1 VARRSARSCIDEEAR
16 LISDLLTDAEHK
28 MEQAIDHVVS
38 EFGTVRTG
46 RANPQLLQRITVE
59 YYGSPTPLQQLA
71 SISVPEPRLLVV
83 QPYDHS
89 TVSDIERAL
98 QASDL
103 GLNPSNDGN
112 VIRIAFP
119 PLTEERRKD
128 LIKVVK
134 NMAEEA
140 RVAVRNIRRHAK
152 SEMEELHG
160 EISDDDIRRGEDEL
174 QKLTDRFT
182 EKVDELSAHKED
194 ELLEV

>member
-1 VARRSARSCIDEEAR
+1 M
-16 LISDLLTDAEHK
+16 ISDLLTEAEHK
-28 MEQAIDHVVS
+28 MEQAIDHVAS
-38 EFGTVRTG
+38 EFSTVRTG

-83 QPYDHS
+83 QPFDKS
-89 TVSDIERAL
+89 TVGDIEKAL
-98 QASDL
+98 QTSEL
-103 GLNPSNDGN
+103 SLNPTNDGN

-128 LIKVVK
+128 LIKVVR
-134 NMAEEA
+134 NMAEEG
-140 RVAVRNIRRHAK
+140 RVAVRNIRRHSK
-152 SEMEELHG
+152 TDMESMHG

-174 QKLTDRFT
+174 QKLTDRY
-182 EKVDELSAHKED
+182 VDHIDRLLGHKEE

>member
-1 VARRSARSCIDEEAR
+1 MID
-16 LISDLLTDAEHK
+16 DLLAEAKQK
-28 MEQAIDHVVS
+28 MELAVDHVAG
-38 EFGTVRTG
+38 EFATVRTG

-59 YYGSPTPLQQLA
+59 YYGTPTPLQQLA

-83 QPYDHS
+83 QPYDKS
-89 TVSDIERAL
+89 TVSDIDRAL
-98 QASDL
+98 QTSEL

-119 PLTEERRKD
+119 PLTEERRKE

-134 NMAEEA
+134 HMAEEG
-140 RVAVRNIRRHAK
+140 RVAIRNIRRHSK
-152 SEMEELHG
+152 SDMEALHG

-174 QKLTDRFT
+174 QALTDEYV
-182 EKVDELSAHKED
+182 EKVDRLVGHKEE

>member
-1 VARRSARSCIDEEAR
+1 M
-16 LISDLLTDAEHK
+16 ISDLLTEAEHK
-28 MEQAIDHVVS
+28 MDLAIEHVAS
-38 EFGTVRTG
+38 EFSTVRTG

-83 QPYDHS
+83 HPFDKS
-89 TVSDIERAL
+89 TVNDIERAL
-98 QASDL
+98 QTSDL
-103 GLNPSNDGN
+103 SLNPSNDGN

-128 LIKVVK
+128 LIKVVR
-134 NMAEEA
+134 NMAEEG
-140 RVAVRNIRRHAK
+140 RVAVRNIRRHSKAD
-152 SEMEELHG
+152 MEAMHG

-174 QKLTDRFT
+174 QKLTDRFV
-182 EKVDELSAHKED
+182 ERIDQLLGHKEA

>member
-1 VARRSARSCIDEEAR
+1 M
-16 LISDLLTDAEHK
+16 ISDLLTEAEHK
-28 MEQAIDHVVS
+28 MELAFDHVAS
-38 EFGTVRTG
+38 EFSTVRTG

-83 QPYDHS
+83 QPFDKS
-89 TVSDIERAL
+89 TVGDIERAL
-98 QASDL
+98 QTSEL
-103 GLNPSNDGN
+103 SLNPTNDGN

-128 LIKVVK
+128 LIKVVR
-134 NMAEEA
+134 NMAEEG
-140 RVAVRNIRRHAK
+140 RVAVRNIRRHSK
-152 SEMEELHG
+152 TDMESMHG

-174 QKLTDRFT
+174 QKLTDRY
-182 EKVDELSAHKED
+182 VDQIDRLLGHKEE

>member
-1 VARRSARSCIDEEAR
+1 V
-16 LISDLLTDAEHK
+16 ISDLLTEAEHK
-28 MEQAIDHVVS
+28 MEQATDHVVS
-38 EFGTVRTG
+38 EFSTVRTG

-83 QPYDHS
+83 QPFDKS
-89 TVSDIERAL
+89 TVNDIDRAL
-98 QASDL
+98 QTSDL
-103 GLNPSNDGN
+103 GLNPTNDGN

-128 LIKVVK
+128 LIKLVRH
-134 NMAEEA
+134 MAEEG
-140 RVAVRNIRRHAK
+140 RVAVRNVRRHSK
-152 SEMEELHG
+152 GDMESMHG

-174 QKLTDRFT
+174 QKLTDRYV
-182 EKVDELSAHKED
+182 EKIDRLLGHKEE

>member
-1 VARRSARSCIDEEAR
+1 M
-16 LISDLLTDAEHK
+16 ISDLLTEAEHK
-28 MEQAIDHVVS
+28 MDQATDHVAS
-38 EFGTVRTG
+38 EFSTVRTG

-83 QPYDHS
+83 QPFDKS
-89 TVSDIERAL
+89 TVGDIERAL
-98 QASDL
+98 QTSEL
-103 GLNPSNDGN
+103 SLNPTNDGN

-134 NMAEEA
+134 NMAEEG
-140 RVAVRNIRRHAK
+140 RVAVRNIRRNSKAD
-152 SEMEELHG
+152 MEAMHG

-174 QKLTDRFT
+174 QKLTDRYV
-182 EKVDELSAHKED
+182 EQIDRLLGHKEE

>member
-1 VARRSARSCIDEEAR
+1 MIA
-16 LISDLLTDAEHK
+16 DLLAEAEHK
-28 MEQAIDHVVS
+28 MEQAIEHVAT

-46 RANPQLLQRITVE
+46 RANPQLLQRISVE

-71 SISVPEPRLLVV
+71 SIAVPEPRLLVV
-83 QPYDHS
+83 QPFDKS
-89 TVSDIERAL
+89 TVNDIERAIQ
-98 QASDL
+98 QADL
-103 GLNPSNDGN
+103 GLNPNNDGS

-134 NMAEEA
+134 NMAEEG
-140 RVAVRNIRRHAK
+140 RVSVRNVRRHSK

-160 EISDDDIRRGEDEL
+160 EISDDDIHRGEDEL
-174 QKLTDRFT
+174 QKLTDRYI
-182 EKVDELSAHKED
+182 ERIDELLGNKEE